1 MIRAVL
7 FLLIPVHWE
16 HLDVSFRNQL
26 FQNFIVSLTDIKYQ
40 IKTYKNKQ
48 SLFLK
53 KDQEKKEAE
62 LQIILKSCD
71 LILLD
76 EKFHD
81 KKHFYEL
88 YKSM

>member
-7 FLLIPVHWE
+7 FLLIPVPWE

-26 FQNFIVSLTDIKYQ
+26 QNFIVSLTDIKYQ

-62 LQIILKSCD
+62 L
-71 LILLD
+71 
-76 EKFHD
+76 
-81 KKHFYEL
+81 
-88 YKSM
+88 